1 MRAALPVLAAVVAC
15 AAEAFLAP
23 SVVVGRSVVMRS
35 SPVAETDGTDA
46 LINEL
51 AACEVF
57 DLPAK
62 VRREGVLRAVGRPA
76 FFLRIA
82 ERCDGAEGGERER
95 LAALAGNLQ
104 ATLGAIVE
112 VAEAKMDDASDVLQ
126 KIVVEAAEA
135 DGEFLVPLSAAK
147 FRAMQAAAFARVDD
161 GALDEG
167 VLTTV
172 DAWAKKAGDDG
183 LDGMVAIL
191 RKVLQLYAARA
202 LTFDAAEAAAQL
214 AAMAPPDLAEKVDT
228 TGDAPALHP
237 AYAAAAALY
246 ADVLLADADAWPAT
260 LRAGFAADGGGGV
273 EKRRF
278 LAVVQAQIE
287 RVVLLQE
294 NGSFAQRVQAEFLKE
309 LVRQVEVEAPKSDDD
324 DDDAA
329 AFDPVQAILDTDFG
343 DGPP

>member
-1 MRAALPVLAAVVAC
+1 M
-15 AAEAFLAP
+15 
-23 SVVVGRSVVMRS
+23 
-35 SPVAETDGTDA
+35 AETDGTDA

-112 VAEAKMDDASDVLQ
+112 VAEARMDDASDVLQ
-126 KIVVEAAEA
+126 RIVAEAAEA

-147 FRAMQAAAFARVDD
+147 FAAMQAAAFARFDD
-161 GALDEG
+161 GVLDEG
-167 VLTTV
+167 VLATV

-191 RKVLQLYAARA
+191 RKILQLYAARA
-202 LTFDAAEAAAQL
+202 LAFDAAEAAAQL
-214 AAMAPPDLAEKVDT
+214 AAVAPPDLAEKVDF

-237 AYAAAAALY
+237 AYGAAAALY

-260 LRAGFAADGGGGV
+260 LRAGFAADGGGV

-324 DDDAA
+324 DDADAAA